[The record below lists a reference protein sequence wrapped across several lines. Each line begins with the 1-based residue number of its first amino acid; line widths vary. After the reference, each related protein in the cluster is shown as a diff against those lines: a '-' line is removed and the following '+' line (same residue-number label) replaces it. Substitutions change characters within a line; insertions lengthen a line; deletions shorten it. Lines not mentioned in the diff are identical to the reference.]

1 MTNNKILH
9 ELPIDVSERY
19 KILKQR
25 FIGEEDRYIKYLSEL
40 PSLRYL
46 ADQPIFLNYKLVDN
60 NLISTSVSCSTLRL
74 ESIKTSPFP
83 QCYVLYGFQNMN
95 GLTYVRGAYIEYN
108 GEAYRRMREEKIDKI
123 IE

>member
-1 MTNNKILH
+1 MTNNILN

-25 FIGEEDRYIKYLSEL
+25 FIGEEDKYIKYLSEL

-46 ADQPIFLNYKLVDN
+46 VDQPIFLNYKLVDN
-60 NLISTSVSCSTLRL
+60 NLINTFSVSCSTHRL
-74 ESIKTSPFP
+74 EGIKTSPFP
-83 QCYVLYGFQNMN
+83 QCYVLYSFQNIN
-95 GLTYVRGAYIEYN
+95 GLTYVRGAYIDYD
-108 GEAYRRMREEKIDKI
+108 GKAYRRMREEKIDKI

>member
-1 MTNNKILH
+1 MIKILH

-25 FIGEEDRYIKYLSEL
+25 FIGEEDKYIKYLSEL

-46 ADQPIFLNYKLVDN
+46 VDQPIFLNYKLIDN
-60 NLISTSVSCSTLRL
+60 KLMTSSVSVSTFIL
-74 ESIKTSPFP
+74 ESIKISPFP
-83 QCYVLYGFQNMN
+83 QCFVLYGFQKVNAV
-95 GLTYVRGAYIEYN
+95 TYVRGAFIDYD